1 MINNTNKQINMNSI
15 RLTQENAHKY
25 VGYDIVFR
33 YTNRRVCRQ
42 ILRVSRS
49 GKTIYIDYPA
59 LGNNLQVVSRNI
71 DVILDE
77 EAQLMKRLEEIRRRK
92 EEQRIEVINK
102 MREQHRNKILEKIR
116 YLAYELECFDKLTN
130 EEFIIREL

>member
-1 MINNTNKQINMNSI
+1 MNSI
-15 RLTQENAHKY
+15 QLTQENARKY

-59 LGNNLQVVSRNI
+59 VDNSLQEI
-71 DVILDE
+71 DYCHVEVILDE
-77 EAQLMKRLEEIRRRK
+77 EAQLMKQLEEIRRRK

-102 MREQHRNKILEKIR
+102 IRERRRNELVSKIR
-116 YLAYELECFDKLTN
+116 YLEEELNRLDSLTN
-130 EEFIIREL
+130 EEFIISEL